1 MTTRQRKQ
9 TLLAPVS
16 RVRKPPVRFIDEQ
29 SKLMGIDGNGF
40 HGWNDT
46 YDREFDGR
54 ILNNLNNPNYNMT
67 KKLTKTSGYEKDD
80 FVVED
85 DDNIL
90 SDSEEYV
97 ESDSEEYVESDS
109 EEYVES
115 DSEEE
120 DYSEEDE
127 EDSEEETAIVKW
139 RCSKCGR

>member
-1 MTTRQRKQ
+1 
-9 TLLAPVS
+9 
-16 RVRKPPVRFIDEQ
+16 
-29 SKLMGIDGNGF
+29 MGIDGNGF

-109 EEYVES
+109 EEEDYS
-115 DSEEE
+115 EE
-120 DYSEEDE
+120 DYSEEDEDEEDKEDE